1 MKKRNLAVLGG
12 MVASVA
18 LVGSALP
25 AQAFTPTISEVRYL
39 PGPAESDWDDSWYD
53 LALTPDASTAVF
65 STDSATFI
73 VDVAANTATAIPGVS
88 GGTYF
93 LLDASGSYLYVVEG
107 NDIFKVDMTSKTIV
121 ATWNDAAYD
130 LSFDYLY
137 FSADESSI
145 FVLGRVGSFPNFAAA
160 VAKVNLSTGAIT
172 QYESTNTGN
181 YFGRAGYDATSG
193 LMYIP
198 TRDSATGSVRSLEVF
213 DTAANTFTEIP
224 WTDSG
229 VPMDCDFQAGV
240 LACVVEDTLV
250 NYVATVDA
258 AGEVAS
264 SVNVDDAVSNTDSV
278 TLTPDGTRAY
288 VFGDDG
294 GLNNVEVI
302 DVTTM
307 SSVTVLN
314 MLTDYQNV
322 VRMAADAGQIW
333 FTADYIRDYDGGY
346 QVATF
351 DPSTNPSGNNP
362 QLADTG
368 LDASTLTVM
377 GVAIGAAGL
386 LLLGFYVVRRRSVA
400 NAK

>member
-1 MKKRNLAVLGG
+1 MKKRYLAVLGG

-39 PGPAESDWDDSWYD
+39 PGPAEADWGDSWYD

-73 VDVAANTATAIPGVS
+73 VDVAANTATEIPGVS

-93 LLDASGSYLYVVEG
+93 LLDASGSYLYVLEN

-130 LSFDYLY
+130 LAFDYMY
-137 FSADESSI
+137 FSADQSSI

-160 VAKVNLSTGAIT
+160 VAKVNLTTGAIT
-172 QYESTNTGN
+172 QYESTDTGTLIR
-181 YFGRAGYDATSG
+181 RAGYDSTSG

-198 TRDSATGSVRSLEVF
+198 TVSADGLVGSMTVF
-213 DTAANTFTEIP
+213 DTAANTFTELP

-229 VPMDCDFQAGV
+229 IPMDCDSQSGV
-240 LACVVEDTLV
+240 LACVVDDT
-250 NYVATVDA
+250 NFYVAKIDA
-258 AGEVAS
+258 AGAVVS
-264 SVNVDDAVSNTDSV
+264 SVDVDSAVSDADSV

-288 VFGDDG
+288 VYGADG

-302 DVTTM
+302 DMTTM
-307 SSVTVLN
+307 TSVIVLN
-314 MLTDYQNV
+314 LLTDYQNV

-346 QVATF
+346 QVASF
-351 DPSTNPSGNNP
+351 DAGGSNP
-362 QLADTG
+362 QLPDTG
-368 LDASTLTVM
+368 LDAPTLTVT

-386 LLLGFYVVRRRSVA
+386 LLLGFYVVRRRSVSH
-400 NAK
+400 AK

>member
-1 MKKRNLAVLGG
+1 MKKRYLAVLGG

-39 PGPAESDWDDSWYD
+39 PGPAEANWGDSWYD
-53 LALTPDASTAVF
+53 LALTPDAATAVW

-73 VDVAANTATAIPGVS
+73 VDVAANTATAVAGSS
-88 GGTYF
+88 GGGYL
-93 LLDASGSYLYVVEG
+93 LLDASGSYAYIFEDS
-107 NDIFKVDMTSKTIV
+107 DIFKVDMASKTIV
-121 ATWNDAAYD
+121 ATWNDANYD
-130 LSFDYLY
+130 QSADYVY
-137 FSADESSI
+137 FSADASSI
-145 FVLGRVGSFPNFAAA
+145 FVVGRVGSFPNQAAS
-160 VAKVNLSTGAIT
+160 VARVNLATGDIT
-172 QYESTNTGN
+172 QYESTDTGN
-181 YFGRAGYDATSG
+181 YIGRAGYDTTSG
-193 LMYIP
+193 LLYIP
-198 TRDSATGSVRSLEVF
+198 TRDSATGLVASMTVF

-240 LACVVEDTLV
+240 LACVVEDTV

-258 AGEVAS
+258 AGAVVS
-264 SVNVDDAVSNTDSV
+264 SVDVDSAVSNTDSV

-288 VFGDDG
+288 VYGDDDNG

-307 SSVTVLN
+307 SSVIVLN
-314 MLTDYQNV
+314 LSTEYQNV

-333 FTADYIRDYDGGY
+333 FTADYVRDYDGGY

-351 DPSTNPSGNNP
+351 DAGGSNP
-362 QLADTG
+362 QLPDTG
-368 LDASTLTVM
+368 LDASTLTVT

-386 LLLGFYVVRRRSVA
+386 LLLGFCS
-400 NAK
+400 

>member
-1 MKKRNLAVLGG
+1 MKKRHLAVLGG

-18 LVGSALP
+18 LIGSALP

-39 PGPAESDWDDSWYD
+39 PGPAEADWDDSWYD

-73 VDVAANTATAIPGVS
+73 VDVATNTATEIPGVS

-93 LLDASGSYLYVVEG
+93 LLDASGSYLYVLEN

-130 LSFDYLY
+130 LSFEYLY
-137 FSADESSI
+137 FSADQSSI

-160 VAKVNLSTGAIT
+160 VAKVNLTTGDIT

-181 YFGRAGYDATSG
+181 FFGRAGYDATSG

-198 TRDSATGSVRSLEVF
+198 TRDSATGLVRSLEVF

-229 VPMDCDFQAGV
+229 VPMDCDSQYGV
-240 LACVVEDTLV
+240 LACVVDDT
-250 NYVATVDA
+250 NFYVAKIDA
-258 AGEVAS
+258 AGAVVS
-264 SVNVDDAVSNTDSV
+264 SVDVDSAVSDADSV

-288 VFGDDG
+288 VYGDDG

-302 DVTTM
+302 DMTTM
-307 SSVTVLN
+307 TSVIVLN
-314 MLTDYQNV
+314 LSTDYQNV
-322 VRMAADAGQIW
+322 VRMASEAGQIW

-351 DPSTNPSGNNP
+351 DAGGSNP

-368 LDASTLTVM
+368 LDASTLTVT
-377 GVAIGAAGL
+377 GVTIGAAGL
-386 LLLGFYVVRRRSVA
+386 LLLGFYVVRRRLVA

>member
-1 MKKRNLAVLGG
+1 MKKRYLAVLGG
-12 MVASVA
+12 MVATVA
-18 LVGSALP
+18 LMGSALP

-39 PGPAESDWDDSWYD
+39 PGPAEADWGDSWYD

-93 LLDASGSYLYVVEG
+93 LLDASGSYLYVFEN
-107 NDIFKVDMTSKTIV
+107 NDIFKVDMASKTIV

-130 LSFDYLY
+130 LNFDYIY
-137 FSADESSI
+137 FSADQSSI

-160 VAKVNLSTGAIT
+160 VAKVNLTTGAVT
-172 QYESTNTGN
+172 QYESTETGTLTR
-181 YFGRAGYDATSG
+181 RAGYDSTSG

-198 TRDSATGSVRSLEVF
+198 TRDSATGLVASMTVF

-229 VPMDCDFQAGV
+229 VPMDCDSQAGV
-240 LACVVEDTLV
+240 LACVVEDTV

-258 AGEVAS
+258 AGAVVS

-288 VFGDDG
+288 VYGDDG

-302 DVTTM
+302 DMTTM

-314 MLTDYQNV
+314 LLTDYQNV
-322 VRMAADAGQIW
+322 VRIAADAGQIW
-333 FTADYIRDYDGGY
+333 FTADYIRDFDGGY

-351 DPSTNPSGNNP
+351 DAGGSNP
-362 QLADTG
+362 QLPDTG
-368 LDASTLTVM
+368 LDASTLTVT

-386 LLLGFYVVRRRSVA
+386 LLLGFYVVRRRLVT

>member
-1 MKKRNLAVLGG
+1 MKKRYLAVLGG

-39 PGPAESDWDDSWYD
+39 AGPTDDGESWYD
-53 LALTPDASTAVF
+53 LALTSDAATAVW
-65 STDSATFI
+65 STDSGTWI
-73 VDVAANTATAIPGVS
+73 VDVATNTSTAVAGS
-88 GGTYF
+88 TGGGEL
-93 LLDASGSYLYVVEG
+93 LLDSSGSFAYIFEDS
-107 NDIFKVDMTSKTIV
+107 DIFKVDMSSKVIV
-121 ATWNDAAYD
+121 ATWNDANYD
-130 LSFDYLY
+130 LAVQSVY
-137 FSADESSI
+137 FSADASGI
-145 FVLGRVGSFPNFAAA
+145 FAVGRVGSFPNQAAA
-160 VAKVNLSTGAIT
+160 VAKVNLATGDIT
-172 QYESTNTGN
+172 QYESTDTGN
-181 YFGRAGYDATSG
+181 YIGRAGYDRTSG

-198 TRDSATGSVRSLEVF
+198 TRDSATGLVASMTVF

-224 WTDSG
+224 WTDAG
-229 VPMDCDFQAGV
+229 VPRDCDFQAGV
-240 LACVVEDTLV
+240 LACYVKTTTV
-250 NYVATVDA
+250 NYIATVDSTGA
-258 AGEVAS
+258 VVS
-264 SVNVDDAVSNTDSV
+264 SVDVDSAVSDTDSV

-302 DVTTM
+302 DMTTM
-307 SSVTVLN
+307 TSVTVLN
-314 MLTDYQNV
+314 LLTDYQNV

-333 FTADYIRDYDGGY
+333 FTADYVKDYDGGY

-351 DPSTNPSGNNP
+351 DPSTNPSGSGP
-362 QLADTG
+362 QLPDTG
-368 LDASTLTVM
+368 LDASTLTVT